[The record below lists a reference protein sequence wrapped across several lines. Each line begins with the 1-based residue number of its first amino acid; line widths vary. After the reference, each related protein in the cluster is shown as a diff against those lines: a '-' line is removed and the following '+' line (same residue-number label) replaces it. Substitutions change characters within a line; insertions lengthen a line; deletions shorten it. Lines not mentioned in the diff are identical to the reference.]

1 MVKKII
7 VLIGIFILLFG
18 SIGFIIEIS
27 SYFSSSDYDI
37 FGMVLSVIFIVAG
50 YLVFKFG
57 KNKDKKIDK
66 EKNDIA
72 KLKNKKKN
80 KFHVKIISILG
91 IIFSITNI
99 VIALLIIFSG
109 GVFIS
114 SLFGGSESGWG
125 ILGFGISF
133 IGILILAYSVLKL
146 TGYIKLFKFKH
157 TGYVLVMIVEIFTA
171 ASGVI
176 LIFSG
181 YWILFILPFI
191 WSLFV
196 IIYLYRK
203 KTFFRKNI

>member
-99 VIALLIIFSG
+99 VIALLVMFSG
-109 GVFIS
+109 
-114 SLFGGSESGWG
+114 
-125 ILGFGISF
+125 
-133 IGILILAYSVLKL
+133 
-146 TGYIKLFKFKH
+146 
-157 TGYVLVMIVEIFTA
+157 
-171 ASGVI
+171 
-176 LIFSG
+176 
-181 YWILFILPFI
+181 
-191 WSLFV
+191 
-196 IIYLYRK
+196 
-203 KTFFRKNI
+203 